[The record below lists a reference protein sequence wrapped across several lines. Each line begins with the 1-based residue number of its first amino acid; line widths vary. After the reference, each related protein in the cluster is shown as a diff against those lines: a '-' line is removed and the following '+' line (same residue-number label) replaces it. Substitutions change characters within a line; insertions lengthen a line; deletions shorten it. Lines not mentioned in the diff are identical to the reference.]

1 MYCRLARDIDMSSPP
16 VLSMDA
22 GKIITHIGVVVWTS
36 KANGSALHAALKA
49 LHFLDPL
56 GRSHHAEGQV
66 GFACTQSSPLS
77 DEALNDLTKR
87 FPHPF
92 EQTMSEIESIGPS
105 VNPHDRLQAC
115 VVEWMKELD
124 KTATEAHTN
133 GIPSKW
139 EALGD
144 LIVLPLDAFAN
155 GAWIEALGG
164 ATKAQA
170 NQLWAAVAHALGG
183 ARLARQDHISDN
195 ELRSPRVEMLAG
207 ESTWVEFSDYGVHF
221 GFDASKVMFSSGN
234 VTERHRIG
242 SIDMKGE
249 TVVDA
254 YAGAG
259 YYTLPMLVR
268 SQAGHVHACEMNPA
282 SIEGLKWAAAKNGVE
297 GQLSV
302 HEGDNQATLP
312 KLVGV
317 ADRCHLGLLP
327 SSEAVWQH
335 ALACL
340 KPTGGW
346 LHVHM
351 NVEKEKVQ
359 SWSDET
365 VQKLDEMARV
375 LGRNWS
381 IEAKHIERVKS
392 YSPGV
397 LHVVLD
403 VQCVPDRSEG

>member
-1 MYCRLARDIDMSSPP
+1 MSSPP

-22 GKIITHIGVVVWTS
+22 GKTITHIGVVVWTS
-36 KANGSALHAALKA
+36 KENGSALHATLKA
-49 LHFLDPL
+49 LHWLDPL
-56 GRSHHAEGQV
+56 SRSHHAEGKV
-66 GFACTQSSPLS
+66 GFACTQSSPLN
-77 DEALNDLTKR
+77 DGALNDLAQR
-87 FPHPF
+87 FPHSF

-105 VNPHDRLQAC
+105 VNPHDRLRAC
-115 VVEWMKELD
+115 VVEWMEEVGQSV
-124 KTATEAHTN
+124 TEEHAY
-133 GIPSKW
+133 GLPSKW

-144 LIVLPLDAFAN
+144 LIVIPLDAFAN
-155 GAWIEALGG
+155 EAWVEALGA
-164 ATKAQA
+164 ATKAQT
-170 NQLWAAVAHALGG
+170 NQLWASVAQALGG
-183 ARLARQDHISDN
+183 SRLARQDHISDD
-195 ELRSPRVEMLAG
+195 ELRSPRIEMLAG

-234 VTERHRIG
+234 VTERHRMG

-268 SQAGHVHACEMNPA
+268 SQAVRVHACEMNPA
-282 SIEGLKWAAAKNGVE
+282 SIEGLRWAASKNGV
-297 GQLSV
+297 GARLTV
-302 HEGDNQATLP
+302 HEGDNQTTMPGLA
-312 KLVGV
+312 GV

-340 KPTGGW
+340 KPSGGW
-346 LHVHM
+346 LHIHM

-359 SWSDET
+359 AWSDET
-365 VQKLDEMARV
+365 VHALKQFAQDS
-375 LGRNWS
+375 GRNWS

-403 VQCVPDRSEG
+403 VQCLPNRSEV

>member
-1 MYCRLARDIDMSSPP
+1 MSSPP

-22 GKIITHIGVVVWTS
+22 GKTITHIGVVVWTS
-36 KANGSALHAALKA
+36 KENGSALHATLKA
-49 LHFLDPL
+49 LHWLDPL
-56 GRSHHAEGQV
+56 SRSHHAEGKV

-77 DEALNDLTKR
+77 DGALNDLAQR

-115 VVEWMKELD
+115 VVEWMEEVGQSV
-124 KTATEAHTN
+124 TEEHAY
-133 GIPSKW
+133 GLPSKW

-144 LIVLPLDAFAN
+144 LIVIPLDAFAN
-155 GAWIEALGG
+155 EAWVEALGA
-164 ATKAQA
+164 ATKAQT
-170 NQLWAAVAHALGG
+170 NQLWASVAQALGG
-183 ARLARQDHISDN
+183 SRLARQDHITDN
-195 ELRSPRVEMLAG
+195 ELRSPRIEMLAG

-268 SQAGHVHACEMNPA
+268 SQAVRVHACEMNPA
-282 SIEGLKWAAAKNGVE
+282 SIEGLRWAASKNGV
-297 GQLSV
+297 GDLLSV
-302 HEGDNQATLP
+302 HEGDNQTTMPGLA
-312 KLVGV
+312 GV

-340 KPTGGW
+340 KPSGGW
-346 LHVHM
+346 LHIHM
-351 NVEKEKVQ
+351 NVEKENVQ
-359 SWSDET
+359 AWSDET
-365 VQKLDEMARV
+365 VHALKQFAQEV
-375 LGRNWS
+375 GRNWS

-403 VQCVPDRSEG
+403 VQCVPNRSEV

>member
-1 MYCRLARDIDMSSPP
+1 MSSPP

-22 GKIITHIGVVVWTS
+22 GKTITHIGVVVWTS
-36 KANGSALHAALKA
+36 KENGSALHATLKA
-49 LHFLDPL
+49 LHWLDPL
-56 GRSHHAEGQV
+56 SRSHHAEGKV
-66 GFACTQSSPLS
+66 GFACTQSSPLN
-77 DEALNDLTKR
+77 DGALNDLAQR

-92 EQTMSEIESIGPS
+92 DQTMSKIESIGPS

-115 VVEWMKELD
+115 LVEWMEEVGQSV
-124 KTATEAHTN
+124 TEEHAY
-133 GIPSKW
+133 GLPSKW

-144 LIVLPLDAFAN
+144 LIVIPLDAFAN
-155 GAWIEALGG
+155 GAWLEALGA
-164 ATKAQA
+164 ATKAQT
-170 NQLWAAVAHALGG
+170 NQLWASVAQALGG
-183 ARLARQDHISDN
+183 SRLARQDHISND
-195 ELRSPRVEMLAG
+195 ELRSPRIEMLAG

-268 SQAGHVHACEMNPA
+268 SQAVRVHACEMNPA
-282 SIEGLKWAAAKNGVE
+282 SIEGLKWAASKNGV
-297 GQLSV
+297 GARLTV
-302 HEGDNQATLP
+302 HEGDNQTTMPGLA
-312 KLVGV
+312 GV

-340 KPTGGW
+340 KPSGGW
-346 LHVHM
+346 LHIHM

-359 SWSDET
+359 AWSDET
-365 VQKLDEMARV
+365 VHTLKQFAQDS
-375 LGRNWS
+375 GRNWS

-403 VQCVPDRSEG
+403 VQCVPNRSEV

>member
-1 MYCRLARDIDMSSPP
+1 MSSPP

-22 GKIITHIGVVVWTS
+22 GKTITHIGVVVWTS
-36 KANGSALHAALKA
+36 KENGSALHATLKA
-49 LHFLDPL
+49 LHWLDPL
-56 GRSHHAEGQV
+56 SRSHHAEGKV
-66 GFACTQSSPLS
+66 GFACTQSSPLN
-77 DEALNDLTKR
+77 DGALNDLAQR

-115 VVEWMKELD
+115 VVEWMEEVGQSV
-124 KTATEAHTN
+124 TEEHAY
-133 GIPSKW
+133 GLPSKW

-144 LIVLPLDAFAN
+144 LIVIPLDAFAN
-155 GAWIEALGG
+155 EAWVEALGA
-164 ATKAQA
+164 ATKAQT
-170 NQLWAAVAHALGG
+170 NQLWASVAQALGG
-183 ARLARQDHISDN
+183 SRLARQDHISDN
-195 ELRSPRVEMLAG
+195 ELRSPRIEMLAG

-268 SQAGHVHACEMNPA
+268 SQAVRVHACEMNPA
-282 SIEGLKWAAAKNGVE
+282 SIEGLRWAASKNGV
-297 GQLSV
+297 GDLLSV
-302 HEGDNQATLP
+302 HEGDNQTTMPGLA
-312 KLVGV
+312 GV

-340 KPTGGW
+340 KPSGGW
-346 LHVHM
+346 LHIHM
-351 NVEKEKVQ
+351 NVEKENVQ
-359 SWSDET
+359 AWSDET
-365 VQKLDEMARV
+365 VHALKQFAQDS
-375 LGRNWS
+375 GRNWS

-403 VQCVPDRSEG
+403 VQCVPNRSEV

>member
-1 MYCRLARDIDMSSPP
+1 
-16 VLSMDA
+16 MDA
-22 GKIITHIGVVVWTS
+22 GKTITHIGVVVWTS
-36 KANGSALHAALKA
+36 KENGSALHATLKA
-49 LHFLDPL
+49 LHWLDPL
-56 GRSHHAEGQV
+56 SRSHHAEGKV
-66 GFACTQSSPLS
+66 GFACTQSSPLN
-77 DEALNDLTKR
+77 DGALNDLAQR

-105 VNPHDRLQAC
+105 VNPHDRLRAC
-115 VVEWMKELD
+115 VVEWMEEVGQSV
-124 KTATEAHTN
+124 TEEHAY
-133 GIPSKW
+133 GLPSKW

-144 LIVLPLDAFAN
+144 LIVIPLDAFAN
-155 GAWIEALGG
+155 EAWVEALGA
-164 ATKAQA
+164 ATKAQT
-170 NQLWAAVAHALGG
+170 NQLWASVAQALGG
-183 ARLARQDHISDN
+183 SRLARQDHINND
-195 ELRSPRVEMLAG
+195 ELRSPRIEMLAG

-268 SQAGHVHACEMNPA
+268 SQAVRVHACEMNPA
-282 SIEGLKWAAAKNGVE
+282 SIEGLRWAASKNGVE
-297 GQLSV
+297 DRLSV
-302 HEGDNQATLP
+302 HEGDNQTTMPGLA
-312 KLVGV
+312 GV

-340 KPTGGW
+340 KPSGGW
-346 LHVHM
+346 LHIHM
-351 NVEKEKVQ
+351 NVEKENVQ
-359 SWSDET
+359 AWSDET
-365 VQKLDEMARV
+365 VHALKQFAQDS
-375 LGRNWS
+375 GRNWS

-403 VQCVPDRSEG
+403 VQCVPNRSEV

>member
-1 MYCRLARDIDMSSPP
+1 MSSPP

-22 GKIITHIGVVVWTS
+22 GKTITHIGVVVWTS
-36 KANGSALHAALKA
+36 KENGSALHATLKA
-49 LHFLDPL
+49 LHWLDPL
-56 GRSHHAEGQV
+56 SRSHHAEGKV
-66 GFACTQSSPLS
+66 GFACTQSSPLN
-77 DEALNDLTKR
+77 DGALNDLAQR

-105 VNPHDRLQAC
+105 VNPHDRLRAC
-115 VVEWMKELD
+115 VVEWMEEVGQSV
-124 KTATEAHTN
+124 TEEHAY
-133 GIPSKW
+133 GLPSKW

-144 LIVLPLDAFAN
+144 LIVIPLDAFAN
-155 GAWIEALGG
+155 EAWVEALGA
-164 ATKAQA
+164 ATKAQT
-170 NQLWAAVAHALGG
+170 NQLWASVAQALGG
-183 ARLARQDHISDN
+183 SRLARQDHISDD
-195 ELRSPRVEMLAG
+195 ELRSPRIEMLAG

-268 SQAGHVHACEMNPA
+268 SQAVRVHACEMNPA
-282 SIEGLKWAAAKNGVE
+282 SIEGLRWAASKNGVE
-297 GQLSV
+297 DRLSV
-302 HEGDNQATLP
+302 HEGDNQTTMPGLA
-312 KLVGV
+312 GV

-340 KPTGGW
+340 KPSGGW
-346 LHVHM
+346 LHIHM
-351 NVEKEKVQ
+351 NVEKENVQ
-359 SWSDET
+359 AWSDET
-365 VQKLDEMARV
+365 VHALKQFAQDS
-375 LGRNWS
+375 GRNWS

-403 VQCVPDRSEG
+403 VQCVPNRSEV

>member
-1 MYCRLARDIDMSSPP
+1 MSSPP

-22 GKIITHIGVVVWTS
+22 GKTITHIGVVVWTS
-36 KANGSALHAALKA
+36 KENGSALHATLKA
-49 LHFLDPL
+49 LHWLDPL
-56 GRSHHAEGQV
+56 SRSHHAEGKV
-66 GFACTQSSPLS
+66 GFACTQSSPLN
-77 DEALNDLTKR
+77 DGALNDLAQR
-87 FPHPF
+87 FPHSF

-105 VNPHDRLQAC
+105 VNPHDRLRAC
-115 VVEWMKELD
+115 VVEWMEEVGQSV
-124 KTATEAHTN
+124 TEEHAY
-133 GIPSKW
+133 GLPSKW

-144 LIVLPLDAFAN
+144 LIVIPLDAFAN
-155 GAWIEALGG
+155 EAWVEALGA
-164 ATKAQA
+164 ATKAQT
-170 NQLWAAVAHALGG
+170 NQLWASVAQALGG
-183 ARLARQDHISDN
+183 SRLARQDHINND
-195 ELRSPRVEMLAG
+195 ELRSPRIEMLAG

-268 SQAGHVHACEMNPA
+268 SQAVRVHACEMNPA
-282 SIEGLKWAAAKNGVE
+282 SIEGLRWAASKNGV
-297 GQLSV
+297 GARLTV
-302 HEGDNQATLP
+302 HEGDNQTTMPGLA
-312 KLVGV
+312 GV

-340 KPTGGW
+340 KPSGGW
-346 LHVHM
+346 LHIHM
-351 NVEKEKVQ
+351 NVEKENVQ
-359 SWSDET
+359 AWSDET
-365 VQKLDEMARV
+365 VHALKQFAQDS
-375 LGRNWS
+375 GRNWS

-403 VQCVPDRSEG
+403 VQCLPNWSEV

>member
-1 MYCRLARDIDMSSPP
+1 MSSPP

-22 GKIITHIGVVVWTS
+22 GKTITHIGVVVWTS
-36 KANGSALHAALKA
+36 KENGSALHATLKA
-49 LHFLDPL
+49 LHWLDPL
-56 GRSHHAEGQV
+56 SRSHHAEGKV
-66 GFACTQSSPLS
+66 GFACTQSSPLN
-77 DEALNDLTKR
+77 DGALNDLAQR
-87 FPHPF
+87 FPHSF
-92 EQTMSEIESIGPS
+92 EQTISEIESIGPS
-105 VNPHDRLQAC
+105 VNPHDRLRAC
-115 VVEWMKELD
+115 VVEWMEEVGQSV
-124 KTATEAHTN
+124 TEEHAY
-133 GIPSKW
+133 GLPSKW

-144 LIVLPLDAFAN
+144 LIVIPLEAFAN
-155 GAWIEALGG
+155 EAWVEALGA
-164 ATKAQA
+164 ATKAQT
-170 NQLWAAVAHALGG
+170 NQLWASVAQALGG
-183 ARLARQDHISDN
+183 SRLARQDHISDD
-195 ELRSPRVEMLAG
+195 ELRSPRIEMLAG

-268 SQAGHVHACEMNPA
+268 SQAVRVHACEMNPA
-282 SIEGLKWAAAKNGVE
+282 SIEGLRWAASKNGVE
-297 GQLSV
+297 DRLSV
-302 HEGDNQATLP
+302 HEGDNQTTMPGLA
-312 KLVGV
+312 GV

-340 KPTGGW
+340 KPSGGW
-346 LHVHM
+346 LHIHM
-351 NVEKEKVQ
+351 NVEKENVQ
-359 SWSDET
+359 AWSDET
-365 VQKLDEMARV
+365 VHALKQFAQDS
-375 LGRNWS
+375 GRNWS

-403 VQCVPDRSEG
+403 VQCLPNWSEV

>member
-1 MYCRLARDIDMSSPP
+1 MSSPP

-22 GKIITHIGVVVWTS
+22 GKTITHIGVVVWTS
-36 KANGSALHAALKA
+36 KENGSALHATLKA
-49 LHFLDPL
+49 LHWLDPL
-56 GRSHHAEGQV
+56 SRSHHAEGKV
-66 GFACTQSSPLS
+66 GFACTQSSPLN
-77 DEALNDLTKR
+77 DGALNDLAQR
-87 FPHPF
+87 FPHSF
-92 EQTMSEIESIGPS
+92 EQTISEIESIGPS
-105 VNPHDRLQAC
+105 VNPHDRLRAC
-115 VVEWMKELD
+115 VVEWMEEVGQSV
-124 KTATEAHTN
+124 TEEHAY
-133 GIPSKW
+133 GLPSKW

-144 LIVLPLDAFAN
+144 LIVIPLDAFAN
-155 GAWIEALGG
+155 EAWVEALGA
-164 ATKAQA
+164 ATKAQT
-170 NQLWAAVAHALGG
+170 NQLWASVAQALGG
-183 ARLARQDHISDN
+183 SRLARQDHINND
-195 ELRSPRVEMLAG
+195 ELRSPRIEMLAG

-268 SQAGHVHACEMNPA
+268 SQAVRVHACEMNPA
-282 SIEGLKWAAAKNGVE
+282 SIEGLRWAASKNGVE
-297 GQLSV
+297 DRLSV
-302 HEGDNQATLP
+302 HEGDNQTTMPGLA
-312 KLVGV
+312 GV

-340 KPTGGW
+340 KPSGGW
-346 LHVHM
+346 LHIHM
-351 NVEKEKVQ
+351 NVEKENVQ
-359 SWSDET
+359 AWSDET
-365 VQKLDEMARV
+365 VHALKQFAQDS
-375 LGRNWS
+375 GRNWS

-403 VQCVPDRSEG
+403 VQCLPNWSEV

>member
-1 MYCRLARDIDMSSPP
+1 
-16 VLSMDA
+16 MDA
-22 GKIITHIGVVVWTS
+22 GKTITHIGVVVWTS
-36 KANGSALHAALKA
+36 KENGSALHATLKA
-49 LHFLDPL
+49 LHWLDPL
-56 GRSHHAEGQV
+56 SRSHHAEGKV
-66 GFACTQSSPLS
+66 GFACTQSSPLN
-77 DEALNDLTKR
+77 DGALNDLAQR

-105 VNPHDRLQAC
+105 VNPHDRLRAC
-115 VVEWMKELD
+115 VVEWMEEVGQSV
-124 KTATEAHTN
+124 TEEHAY
-133 GIPSKW
+133 GLPSKW

-144 LIVLPLDAFAN
+144 LIVIPLEAFAN
-155 GAWIEALGG
+155 EAWVEALGA
-164 ATKAQA
+164 ATKAQT
-170 NQLWAAVAHALGG
+170 NQLWASVAQALGG
-183 ARLARQDHISDN
+183 SRLARQDHISDD
-195 ELRSPRVEMLAG
+195 ELRSPRIEMLAG

-268 SQAGHVHACEMNPA
+268 SQAVRVHACEMNPA
-282 SIEGLKWAAAKNGVE
+282 SIEGLRWAASKNGV
-297 GQLSV
+297 GARLTV
-302 HEGDNQATLP
+302 HEGDNQTTMPGLA
-312 KLVGV
+312 GV

-340 KPTGGW
+340 KPSGGW
-346 LHVHM
+346 LHIHM
-351 NVEKEKVQ
+351 NVEKENVQ
-359 SWSDET
+359 AWSDET
-365 VQKLDEMARV
+365 VHALKQFAQDS
-375 LGRNWS
+375 GRNWS

-403 VQCVPDRSEG
+403 VQCVPNRSEV

>member
-1 MYCRLARDIDMSSPP
+1 
-16 VLSMDA
+16 MDA
-22 GKIITHIGVVVWTS
+22 GKTITHIGVVVWTS
-36 KANGSALHAALKA
+36 KENGSALHATLKA
-49 LHFLDPL
+49 LHWLDPL
-56 GRSHHAEGQV
+56 SRSHHAEGKV
-66 GFACTQSSPLS
+66 GFACTQSSPLN
-77 DEALNDLTKR
+77 DGALNDLAQR

-105 VNPHDRLQAC
+105 VNPHDRLRAC
-115 VVEWMKELD
+115 VVEWMEEVGQSV
-124 KTATEAHTN
+124 TEEHAY
-133 GIPSKW
+133 GLPSKW

-144 LIVLPLDAFAN
+144 LIVIPLDAFAN
-155 GAWIEALGG
+155 EAWVEALGA
-164 ATKAQA
+164 ATKAQT
-170 NQLWAAVAHALGG
+170 NQLWASVAQALGG
-183 ARLARQDHISDN
+183 SRLARQDHISDD
-195 ELRSPRVEMLAG
+195 ELRSPRIEMLAG

-268 SQAGHVHACEMNPA
+268 SQAVRVHACEMNPA
-282 SIEGLKWAAAKNGVE
+282 SIEGLRWAASKNGV
-297 GQLSV
+297 GARLTV
-302 HEGDNQATLP
+302 HEGDNQTTMPGLA
-312 KLVGV
+312 GV

-340 KPTGGW
+340 KPSGGW
-346 LHVHM
+346 LHIHM

-359 SWSDET
+359 AWSDET
-365 VQKLDEMARV
+365 VHALKQFAQDS
-375 LGRNWS
+375 GRNWS

-403 VQCVPDRSEG
+403 VQCVPNRSEV

>member
-1 MYCRLARDIDMSSPP
+1 MSSPP

-22 GKIITHIGVVVWTS
+22 GKTITHIGVVVWTS
-36 KANGSALHAALKA
+36 KENGSALHATLKA
-49 LHFLDPL
+49 LHWLDPL
-56 GRSHHAEGQV
+56 SRSHHAEGKV
-66 GFACTQSSPLS
+66 GFACTQSSPLN
-77 DEALNDLTKR
+77 DGALNDLAQR

-105 VNPHDRLQAC
+105 VNPHDRLRAC
-115 VVEWMKELD
+115 VVEWMEEVGQSV
-124 KTATEAHTN
+124 TEEHAY
-133 GIPSKW
+133 GLPSKW

-144 LIVLPLDAFAN
+144 LIVIPLDAFAN
-155 GAWIEALGG
+155 EAWVEALGA
-164 ATKAQA
+164 ATKAQT
-170 NQLWAAVAHALGG
+170 NQLWASVAQALGG
-183 ARLARQDHISDN
+183 SRLARQDHISDD
-195 ELRSPRVEMLAG
+195 ELRSPRIEMLAG

-268 SQAGHVHACEMNPA
+268 SQAVRVHACEMNPA
-282 SIEGLKWAAAKNGVE
+282 SIEGLRWAASKNGVE
-297 GQLSV
+297 DRLSV
-302 HEGDNQATLP
+302 HEGDNQTTMPGLA
-312 KLVGV
+312 GV

-340 KPTGGW
+340 KPSGGW
-346 LHVHM
+346 LHIHM
-351 NVEKEKVQ
+351 NVEKENVQ
-359 SWSDET
+359 AWSDET
-365 VQKLDEMARV
+365 VHALKQFAQDS
-375 LGRNWS
+375 GRNWS

-403 VQCVPDRSEG
+403 VQCLPNWSEV

>member
-1 MYCRLARDIDMSSPP
+1 
-16 VLSMDA
+16 MDA
-22 GKIITHIGVVVWTS
+22 GKTITHIGVVVWTS
-36 KANGSALHAALKA
+36 KENGSALHATLKA
-49 LHFLDPL
+49 LHWLDPL
-56 GRSHHAEGQV
+56 SRSHHAEGKV
-66 GFACTQSSPLS
+66 GFACTQSSPLN
-77 DEALNDLTKR
+77 DGALNDLAQR

-115 VVEWMKELD
+115 VVEWMEEVGQSV
-124 KTATEAHTN
+124 TEEHAY
-133 GIPSKW
+133 GLPSKW

-144 LIVLPLDAFAN
+144 LIVIPLDAFAN
-155 GAWIEALGG
+155 EAWVEALGA
-164 ATKAQA
+164 ATKAQT
-170 NQLWAAVAHALGG
+170 NQLWASVAQALGG
-183 ARLARQDHISDN
+183 SRLARQDHISDN
-195 ELRSPRVEMLAG
+195 ELRSPRIEMLAG

-268 SQAGHVHACEMNPA
+268 SQAVRVHACEMNPA
-282 SIEGLKWAAAKNGVE
+282 SIEGLRWAASKNGV
-297 GQLSV
+297 GDLLSV
-302 HEGDNQATLP
+302 HEGDNQTTMPGLA
-312 KLVGV
+312 GV

-340 KPTGGW
+340 KPSGGW
-346 LHVHM
+346 LHIHM
-351 NVEKEKVQ
+351 NVEKENVQ
-359 SWSDET
+359 AWSDET
-365 VQKLDEMARV
+365 VHALKQFAQDS
-375 LGRNWS
+375 GRNWS

-403 VQCVPDRSEG
+403 VQCVPNRSEV

>member
-1 MYCRLARDIDMSSPP
+1 MSSPP

-22 GKIITHIGVVVWTS
+22 GKTITHIGVVVWTS
-36 KANGSALHAALKA
+36 KENGSALHATLKA
-49 LHFLDPL
+49 LHWLDPL
-56 GRSHHAEGQV
+56 SRSHHAEGKV
-66 GFACTQSSPLS
+66 GFACTQSSPLN
-77 DEALNDLTKR
+77 DGALNDLAQR

-105 VNPHDRLQAC
+105 VNPHDRLRAC
-115 VVEWMKELD
+115 VVEWMEEVGQSV
-124 KTATEAHTN
+124 TEEHAY
-133 GIPSKW
+133 GLPSKW

-144 LIVLPLDAFAN
+144 LIVIPLDAFAN
-155 GAWIEALGG
+155 EAWVEALGA
-164 ATKAQA
+164 ATKAQT
-170 NQLWAAVAHALGG
+170 NQLWASVAQALGG
-183 ARLARQDHISDN
+183 SRLARQDHISDD
-195 ELRSPRVEMLAG
+195 ELRSPRIEMLAG

-268 SQAGHVHACEMNPA
+268 SQAVRVHACEMNPA
-282 SIEGLKWAAAKNGVE
+282 SIEGLRWAASKNGV
-297 GQLSV
+297 GARLTV
-302 HEGDNQATLP
+302 HEGDNQTTMPGLA
-312 KLVGV
+312 GV

-340 KPTGGW
+340 KPSGGW
-346 LHVHM
+346 LHIHM
-351 NVEKEKVQ
+351 NVEKENVQ
-359 SWSDET
+359 AWSDET
-365 VQKLDEMARV
+365 VHALKQFAQDS
-375 LGRNWS
+375 GRNWS

-403 VQCVPDRSEG
+403 VQCLPNRSEV

>member
-1 MYCRLARDIDMSSPP
+1 
-16 VLSMDA
+16 
-22 GKIITHIGVVVWTS
+22 VVWTS
-36 KANGSALHAALKA
+36 TANGSALHAILKA
-49 LHFLDPL
+49 LHWLDPL
-56 GRSHHAEGQV
+56 GRSHHAVGQV
-66 GFACTQSSPLS
+66 GFACTQSPPLS
-77 DEALNDLTKR
+77 GGALNNLAQR

-92 EQTMSEIESIGPS
+92 EQTMSKIESIGPS
-105 VNPHDRLQAC
+105 VNPHNRLQAC
-115 VVEWMKELD
+115 VVEWMQEME

-133 GIPSKW
+133 GLPSKW

-144 LIVLPLDAFAN
+144 LIVIPMDAFAN
-155 GAWIEALGG
+155 EVWIKALGG

-170 NQLWAAVAHALGG
+170 EQLWAAVAHALGG

-195 ELRSPRVEMLAG
+195 ELRSPRVEMLTG
-207 ESTWVEFSDYGVHF
+207 ESTWVEFSDYGVSF

-282 SIEGLKWAAAKNGVE
+282 SIEGLKWAAAKNGVDE
-297 GQLSV
+297 QLSV

-351 NVEKEKVQ
+351 NVKKEMVQ

-365 VQKLDEMARV
+365 VQKLDEMAHF
-375 LGRNWS
+375 LGRDWS

-403 VQCVPDRSEG
+403 VQCVPNRREV

>member
-1 MYCRLARDIDMSSPP
+1 MS
-16 VLSMDA
+16 
-22 GKIITHIGVVVWTS
+22 K
-36 KANGSALHAALKA
+36 
-49 LHFLDPL
+49 
-56 GRSHHAEGQV
+56 
-66 GFACTQSSPLS
+66 
-77 DEALNDLTKR
+77 
-87 FPHPF
+87 
-92 EQTMSEIESIGPS
+92 IESIGPS
-105 VNPHDRLQAC
+105 VNPHNRLQAC
-115 VVEWMKELD
+115 VVEWMQEME

-133 GIPSKW
+133 GLPTKW

-144 LIVLPLDAFAN
+144 LIVIPMDAFAN
-155 GAWIEALGG
+155 EVWIKALGG

-170 NQLWAAVAHALGG
+170 DQLWAAVAHALGG

-207 ESTWVEFSDYGVHF
+207 ESTWVEFSDYGVSF

-282 SIEGLKWAAAKNGVE
+282 SIEGLKWAAAKNGVDE
-297 GQLSV
+297 QLSV

-351 NVEKEKVQ
+351 NVKKEKVQ
-359 SWSDET
+359 SWSNET
-365 VQKLDEMARV
+365 VQKLDEMAHF
-375 LGRNWS
+375 LGRDWS

-403 VQCVPDRSEG
+403 VQCVPNRCEV

>member
-1 MYCRLARDIDMSSPP
+1 MSSPP

-22 GKIITHIGVVVWTS
+22 GKTITHIGVVVWTS
-36 KANGSALHAALKA
+36 KENGSALHATLKA
-49 LHFLDPL
+49 LHWLDPL
-56 GRSHHAEGQV
+56 SRSHHAEGKV
-66 GFACTQSSPLS
+66 GFACTQSSPLN
-77 DEALNDLTKR
+77 DGALNDLAQR

-105 VNPHDRLQAC
+105 VNPHDRLRAC
-115 VVEWMKELD
+115 VVEWMEEVGQSV
-124 KTATEAHTN
+124 TEEHAY
-133 GIPSKW
+133 GLPSKW

-144 LIVLPLDAFAN
+144 LIVIPLDAFAN
-155 GAWIEALGG
+155 EAWVEALGA
-164 ATKAQA
+164 ATKAQT
-170 NQLWAAVAHALGG
+170 NQLWASVAQALGG
-183 ARLARQDHISDN
+183 SRLARQDHISDD
-195 ELRSPRVEMLAG
+195 ELRSPRIEMLAG

-234 VTERHRIG
+234 VTERHRMG

-268 SQAGHVHACEMNPA
+268 SQAVRVHACEMNPA
-282 SIEGLKWAAAKNGVE
+282 SIEGLRWAASKNGV
-297 GQLSV
+297 GARLTV
-302 HEGDNQATLP
+302 HEGDNQTTMPGLA
-312 KLVGV
+312 GV

-340 KPTGGW
+340 KPSGGW
-346 LHVHM
+346 LHIHM
-351 NVEKEKVQ
+351 NVEKENVQ
-359 SWSDET
+359 AWSDET
-365 VQKLDEMARV
+365 VHALKQFAQDS
-375 LGRNWS
+375 GRNWS

-403 VQCVPDRSEG
+403 VQCVPNRSEV

>member
-1 MYCRLARDIDMSSPP
+1 MSSPP

-144 LIVLPLDAFAN
+144 LIVLPVDAFAN

-297 GQLSV
+297 DQLSV

-312 KLVGV
+312 KLAGV

>member
-1 MYCRLARDIDMSSPP
+1 MSSPP

-22 GKIITHIGVVVWTS
+22 GKTITHIGVVVWTS
-36 KANGSALHAALKA
+36 KENGSALHATLKA
-49 LHFLDPL
+49 LHWLDPL
-56 GRSHHAEGQV
+56 SRSHHAEGKV
-66 GFACTQSSPLS
+66 GFACTQSSPLN
-77 DEALNDLTKR
+77 DGELNDLAQR

-105 VNPHDRLQAC
+105 VNPHDRLRAC
-115 VVEWMKELD
+115 VVEWMEEVGQSV
-124 KTATEAHTN
+124 TEEHAY
-133 GIPSKW
+133 GLPSKW

-144 LIVLPLDAFAN
+144 LIVIPLDAFAN
-155 GAWIEALGG
+155 EAWVEALGA
-164 ATKAQA
+164 ATKAQT
-170 NQLWAAVAHALGG
+170 NQLWASVAQALGG
-183 ARLARQDHISDN
+183 SRLARQDHISDD
-195 ELRSPRVEMLAG
+195 ELRSPRIEMLAG

-268 SQAGHVHACEMNPA
+268 SQAVRVHACEMNPA
-282 SIEGLKWAAAKNGVE
+282 SIEGLRWAASKNGV
-297 GQLSV
+297 GDLLSV
-302 HEGDNQATLP
+302 HEGDNQTTMPGLA
-312 KLVGV
+312 GV

-340 KPTGGW
+340 KPSGGW
-346 LHVHM
+346 LHIHM
-351 NVEKEKVQ
+351 NVEKENVQ
-359 SWSDET
+359 AWSDET
-365 VQKLDEMARV
+365 VHALKQFAQDS
-375 LGRNWS
+375 GRNWS

-403 VQCVPDRSEG
+403 VQCVPNRSEV

>member
-1 MYCRLARDIDMSSPP
+1 MSSPP

-22 GKIITHIGVVVWTS
+22 GKTITHIGVVVWTS
-36 KANGSALHAALKA
+36 KENGSALHATLKA
-49 LHFLDPL
+49 LHWLDPL
-56 GRSHHAEGQV
+56 SRSHHAEGKV
-66 GFACTQSSPLS
+66 GFACTQSSPLN
-77 DEALNDLTKR
+77 DGALNDLAQR
-87 FPHPF
+87 FPHSF

-105 VNPHDRLQAC
+105 VNPHDRLRAC
-115 VVEWMKELD
+115 VVEWMEEVGQSV
-124 KTATEAHTN
+124 TEEHAY
-133 GIPSKW
+133 GLPSKW

-144 LIVLPLDAFAN
+144 LIVIPLDAFAN
-155 GAWIEALGG
+155 EAWVEALGA
-164 ATKAQA
+164 ATKAQT
-170 NQLWAAVAHALGG
+170 NQLWASVAQALGG
-183 ARLARQDHISDN
+183 SRLARQDHINND
-195 ELRSPRVEMLAG
+195 ELRSPRIEMLAG

-268 SQAGHVHACEMNPA
+268 SQAVRVHACEMNPA
-282 SIEGLKWAAAKNGVE
+282 SIEGLRWAASKNGVE
-297 GQLSV
+297 ARLSV
-302 HEGDNQATLP
+302 HEGDNQTTMPGLA
-312 KLVGV
+312 GV

-340 KPTGGW
+340 KPSGGW
-346 LHVHM
+346 LHIHM
-351 NVEKEKVQ
+351 NVEKENVQ
-359 SWSDET
+359 AWSDET
-365 VQKLDEMARV
+365 VHALKQFAQDS
-375 LGRNWS
+375 GRNWS

-403 VQCVPDRSEG
+403 VQCLPNWSEV

>member
-1 MYCRLARDIDMSSPP
+1 MSSPP

-22 GKIITHIGVVVWTS
+22 GKTITHIGVVVWTS
-36 KANGSALHAALKA
+36 KENGSALHATLKA
-49 LHFLDPL
+49 LHWLDPL
-56 GRSHHAEGQV
+56 SRSHHAEGKV
-66 GFACTQSSPLS
+66 GFACTQSSPLN
-77 DEALNDLTKR
+77 DGALNDLAQR
-87 FPHPF
+87 FPHSF
-92 EQTMSEIESIGPS
+92 EQTISEIESIGPS
-105 VNPHDRLQAC
+105 VNPHDRLRAC
-115 VVEWMKELD
+115 VVEWMEEVGQSV
-124 KTATEAHTN
+124 TEEHAY
-133 GIPSKW
+133 GLPSKW

-144 LIVLPLDAFAN
+144 LIVIPLDAFAN
-155 GAWIEALGG
+155 EAWVEALGA
-164 ATKAQA
+164 ATKAQT
-170 NQLWAAVAHALGG
+170 NQLWASVAQALGG
-183 ARLARQDHISDN
+183 SRLARQDHINND
-195 ELRSPRVEMLAG
+195 ELRSPRIEMLAG

-268 SQAGHVHACEMNPA
+268 SQAVRVHACEMNPA
-282 SIEGLKWAAAKNGVE
+282 SIEGLRWAASKNGVE
-297 GQLSV
+297 DRLSV
-302 HEGDNQATLP
+302 HEGDNQTTMPGLA
-312 KLVGV
+312 GV

-340 KPTGGW
+340 KPSGGW
-346 LHVHM
+346 LHIHM
-351 NVEKEKVQ
+351 NVEKENVQ
-359 SWSDET
+359 AWSDET
-365 VQKLDEMARV
+365 VHALKQFAQDS
-375 LGRNWS
+375 GRNWS

-403 VQCVPDRSEG
+403 VQCVPNRSEV

>member
-1 MYCRLARDIDMSSPP
+1 MSSPP

-22 GKIITHIGVVVWTS
+22 GKTITHIGVVVWTS
-36 KANGSALHAALKA
+36 KENGSALHATLKA
-49 LHFLDPL
+49 LHWLDPL
-56 GRSHHAEGQV
+56 SRSHHAEGKV
-66 GFACTQSSPLS
+66 GFACTQSSPLN
-77 DEALNDLTKR
+77 DGALNDLAQR
-87 FPHPF
+87 FPHSF

-105 VNPHDRLQAC
+105 VNPHDRLRAC
-115 VVEWMKELD
+115 VVEWMEEVGQSV
-124 KTATEAHTN
+124 TEEHAY
-133 GIPSKW
+133 GLPSKW

-144 LIVLPLDAFAN
+144 LIVIPLDAFAN
-155 GAWIEALGG
+155 EAWVEALGA
-164 ATKAQA
+164 ATKAQT
-170 NQLWAAVAHALGG
+170 NQLWASVAQALGG
-183 ARLARQDHISDN
+183 SRLARQDHISDD
-195 ELRSPRVEMLAG
+195 ELRSPRIEMLAG

-268 SQAGHVHACEMNPA
+268 SQAVRVHACEMNPA
-282 SIEGLKWAAAKNGVE
+282 SIEGLRWAASKNGVE
-297 GQLSV
+297 DRLSV
-302 HEGDNQATLP
+302 HEGDNQTTMPGLA
-312 KLVGV
+312 GV

-340 KPTGGW
+340 KPSGGW
-346 LHVHM
+346 LHIHM
-351 NVEKEKVQ
+351 NVEKENVQ
-359 SWSDET
+359 AWSDET
-365 VQKLDEMARV
+365 VHALKQFAQDS
-375 LGRNWS
+375 GRNWS

-403 VQCVPDRSEG
+403 VQCVPNRSEV

>member
-1 MYCRLARDIDMSSPP
+1 MSSPP

-22 GKIITHIGVVVWTS
+22 GKTITHIGVVVWTS
-36 KANGSALHAALKA
+36 KENGSALHATLKA
-49 LHFLDPL
+49 LHWLDPL
-56 GRSHHAEGQV
+56 SRSHHAEGKV
-66 GFACTQSSPLS
+66 GFACTQSSPLN
-77 DEALNDLTKR
+77 DGALNDLAQR
-87 FPHPF
+87 FPHSF

-105 VNPHDRLQAC
+105 VNPHDRLRAC
-115 VVEWMKELD
+115 VVEWMEEVGQSV
-124 KTATEAHTN
+124 TEEHAY
-133 GIPSKW
+133 GLPSKW

-144 LIVLPLDAFAN
+144 LIVIPLDAFAN
-155 GAWIEALGG
+155 EAWVEALGA
-164 ATKAQA
+164 ATKAQT
-170 NQLWAAVAHALGG
+170 NQLWASVAQALGG
-183 ARLARQDHISDN
+183 SRLARQDHISND
-195 ELRSPRVEMLAG
+195 ELRSPRIEMLAG

-268 SQAGHVHACEMNPA
+268 SQAVRVHACEMNPA
-282 SIEGLKWAAAKNGVE
+282 SIEGLRWAASKNGVE
-297 GQLSV
+297 DRLSV
-302 HEGDNQATLP
+302 HEGDNQTTMPGLA
-312 KLVGV
+312 GV

-340 KPTGGW
+340 KPSGGW
-346 LHVHM
+346 LHIHM
-351 NVEKEKVQ
+351 NVEKENVQ
-359 SWSDET
+359 AWSDET
-365 VQKLDEMARV
+365 VHALKQFAQDS
-375 LGRNWS
+375 GRNWS

-403 VQCVPDRSEG
+403 VQCLPNRSEV

>member
-1 MYCRLARDIDMSSPP
+1 
-16 VLSMDA
+16 MDA
-22 GKIITHIGVVVWTS
+22 GKTITHIGVVVWTS
-36 KANGSALHAALKA
+36 KENGSALHATLKA
-49 LHFLDPL
+49 LHWLDPL
-56 GRSHHAEGQV
+56 SRSHHAEGKV
-66 GFACTQSSPLS
+66 GFACTQSSPLN
-77 DEALNDLTKR
+77 DGALNDLAQR
-87 FPHPF
+87 FPHSF

-105 VNPHDRLQAC
+105 VNPHDRLRAC
-115 VVEWMKELD
+115 VVEWMEEVGQSV
-124 KTATEAHTN
+124 TEEHAY
-133 GIPSKW
+133 GLPSKW

-144 LIVLPLDAFAN
+144 LIVIPLDAFAN
-155 GAWIEALGG
+155 EAWVEALGA
-164 ATKAQA
+164 ATKAQT
-170 NQLWAAVAHALGG
+170 NQLWASVAQALGG
-183 ARLARQDHISDN
+183 SRLARQDHINND
-195 ELRSPRVEMLAG
+195 ELRSPRIEMLAG

-234 VTERHRIG
+234 VTERHRMG

-268 SQAGHVHACEMNPA
+268 SQAVRVHACEMNPA
-282 SIEGLKWAAAKNGVE
+282 SIEGLRWAASKNGV
-297 GQLSV
+297 GARLTV
-302 HEGDNQATLP
+302 HEGDNQTTMPGLA
-312 KLVGV
+312 GV

-340 KPTGGW
+340 KPSGGW
-346 LHVHM
+346 LHIHM

-359 SWSDET
+359 AWSDET
-365 VQKLDEMARV
+365 VHALKQFAQDS
-375 LGRNWS
+375 GRNWS

-403 VQCVPDRSEG
+403 VQCLPNWSEV

>member
-1 MYCRLARDIDMSSPP
+1 
-16 VLSMDA
+16 MDT
-22 GKIITHIGVVVWTS
+22 GKTITHIGVVVWTS
-36 KANGSALHAALKA
+36 TANGSALHAMLKA
-49 LHFLDPL
+49 LHWLDPL

-77 DEALNDLTKR
+77 DEALNDLAHR

-92 EQTMSEIESIGPS
+92 EQTMSKIESIGPS

-115 VVEWMKELD
+115 VVEWMQEME

-133 GIPSKW
+133 GLPTKW

-144 LIVLPLDAFAN
+144 LIVIPMDAFAN
-155 GAWIEALGG
+155 EVWIKALGG

-170 NQLWAAVAHALGG
+170 EQLWAAVAHALGG

-207 ESTWVEFSDYGVHF
+207 ESTWVEFSDYGVSF

-282 SIEGLKWAAAKNGVE
+282 SIEGLKWAAAKNGVDE
-297 GQLSV
+297 QLSV

-351 NVEKEKVQ
+351 NVKKEKVQ

-365 VQKLDEMARV
+365 VQKLDEMAHF
-375 LGRNWS
+375 LGRDWS

-403 VQCVPDRSEG
+403 VQCVPNRREV

>member
-1 MYCRLARDIDMSSPP
+1 
-16 VLSMDA
+16 MDA

-92 EQTMSEIESIGPS
+92 EQTMSKIESIGPS

-115 VVEWMKELD
+115 VVEWMKELE
-124 KTATEAHTN
+124 KKATEAHTN

-139 EALGD
+139 EALGN
-144 LIVLPLDAFAN
+144 LIVLPVDAFAN

-242 SIDMKGE
+242 SIDMEGE

-297 GQLSV
+297 DQLSV

-365 VQKLDEMARV
+365 VQKLDEMAHV

-403 VQCVPDRSEG
+403 VQCVPERSEG

>member
-1 MYCRLARDIDMSSPP
+1 MSSPP

-22 GKIITHIGVVVWTS
+22 GKTITHIGVVVWTS
-36 KANGSALHAALKA
+36 KENGSALHATLKA
-49 LHFLDPL
+49 LHWLDPL
-56 GRSHHAEGQV
+56 SRSHHAEGKV
-66 GFACTQSSPLS
+66 GFACTQSSPLN
-77 DEALNDLTKR
+77 DGALNDLAQR

-105 VNPHDRLQAC
+105 VNPHDRLRAC
-115 VVEWMKELD
+115 VVEWMEEVGQSV
-124 KTATEAHTN
+124 TEEHAY
-133 GIPSKW
+133 GLPSKW

-144 LIVLPLDAFAN
+144 LIVIPLEAFAN
-155 GAWIEALGG
+155 EAWVEALGA
-164 ATKAQA
+164 ATKAQT
-170 NQLWAAVAHALGG
+170 NQLWASVAQALGG
-183 ARLARQDHISDN
+183 SRLARQDHISDD
-195 ELRSPRVEMLAG
+195 ELRSPRIEMLAG

-234 VTERHRIG
+234 VTERHRMG

-268 SQAGHVHACEMNPA
+268 SQAVRVHACEMNPA
-282 SIEGLKWAAAKNGVE
+282 SIEGLRWAASKNGV
-297 GQLSV
+297 GARLTV
-302 HEGDNQATLP
+302 HEGDNQTTMPGLA
-312 KLVGV
+312 GV

-340 KPTGGW
+340 KPSGGW
-346 LHVHM
+346 LHIHM

-359 SWSDET
+359 AWSDET
-365 VQKLDEMARV
+365 VHTLKQFAQDS
-375 LGRNWS
+375 GRNWS

-403 VQCVPDRSEG
+403 VQCVPNRSEV

>member
-1 MYCRLARDIDMSSPP
+1 
-16 VLSMDA
+16 MDA
-22 GKIITHIGVVVWTS
+22 GKTITHIGVVVWTS
-36 KANGSALHAALKA
+36 KENGSALHATLKA
-49 LHFLDPL
+49 LHWLDPL
-56 GRSHHAEGQV
+56 SRSHHAEGKV
-66 GFACTQSSPLS
+66 GFACTQSSPLN
-77 DEALNDLTKR
+77 DGALNDLAQR

-105 VNPHDRLQAC
+105 VNPHDRLRAC
-115 VVEWMKELD
+115 VVEWMEEVGQSV
-124 KTATEAHTN
+124 TEEHAY
-133 GIPSKW
+133 GLPSKW

-144 LIVLPLDAFAN
+144 LIVIPLDAFAN
-155 GAWIEALGG
+155 EAWVEALGA
-164 ATKAQA
+164 ATKAQT
-170 NQLWAAVAHALGG
+170 NQLWASVAQALGG
-183 ARLARQDHISDN
+183 SRLARQDHISDD
-195 ELRSPRVEMLAG
+195 ELRSPRIEMLAG

-234 VTERHRIG
+234 VTERHRMG

-268 SQAGHVHACEMNPA
+268 SQAVRVHACEMNPA
-282 SIEGLKWAAAKNGVE
+282 SIEGLRWAASKNGVE
-297 GQLSV
+297 DRLSV
-302 HEGDNQATLP
+302 HEGDNQTTMPGLA
-312 KLVGV
+312 GV

-340 KPTGGW
+340 KPSGGW
-346 LHVHM
+346 LHIHM
-351 NVEKEKVQ
+351 NVEKENVQ
-359 SWSDET
+359 AWSDET
-365 VQKLDEMARV
+365 VHALKQFAQDS
-375 LGRNWS
+375 GRNWS

-403 VQCVPDRSEG
+403 VQCVPNRSEV

>member
-1 MYCRLARDIDMSSPP
+1 MSSPP

-22 GKIITHIGVVVWTS
+22 GKTITHIGVVVWTS
-36 KANGSALHAALKA
+36 KENGSALHATLKA
-49 LHFLDPL
+49 LHWLDPL
-56 GRSHHAEGQV
+56 SRSHHAEGKV
-66 GFACTQSSPLS
+66 GFACTQSSPLN
-77 DEALNDLTKR
+77 DGALNDLAQR

-105 VNPHDRLQAC
+105 VNPHDRLRAC
-115 VVEWMKELD
+115 VVEWMEEVGQSV
-124 KTATEAHTN
+124 TEEHAY
-133 GIPSKW
+133 GLPSKW

-144 LIVLPLDAFAN
+144 LIVIPLDAFAN
-155 GAWIEALGG
+155 EAWVEALGA
-164 ATKAQA
+164 ATKAQT
-170 NQLWAAVAHALGG
+170 NQLWASVAQALGG
-183 ARLARQDHISDN
+183 SRLARQDHINND
-195 ELRSPRVEMLAG
+195 ELRSPRIEMLAG

-268 SQAGHVHACEMNPA
+268 SQAVRVHACEMNPA
-282 SIEGLKWAAAKNGVE
+282 SIEGLRWAASKNGV
-297 GQLSV
+297 GARLTV
-302 HEGDNQATLP
+302 HEGDNQTTMPGLA
-312 KLVGV
+312 GV

-340 KPTGGW
+340 KPSGGW
-346 LHVHM
+346 LHIHM
-351 NVEKEKVQ
+351 NVEKENVQ
-359 SWSDET
+359 AWSDET
-365 VQKLDEMARV
+365 VHALKQFAQDS
-375 LGRNWS
+375 GRNWS

-403 VQCVPDRSEG
+403 VQCVPNRSEV

>member
-1 MYCRLARDIDMSSPP
+1 MSSPP

-22 GKIITHIGVVVWTS
+22 GKTITHIGVVVWTS
-36 KANGSALHAALKA
+36 KENGSALHATLKA
-49 LHFLDPL
+49 LHWLDPL
-56 GRSHHAEGQV
+56 SRSHHAEGKV
-66 GFACTQSSPLS
+66 GFACTQSSPLN
-77 DEALNDLTKR
+77 DGALNDLAQR

-105 VNPHDRLQAC
+105 VNPHDRLRAC
-115 VVEWMKELD
+115 VVEWMEEVGQSV
-124 KTATEAHTN
+124 TEEHAY
-133 GIPSKW
+133 GLPSKW

-144 LIVLPLDAFAN
+144 LIVIPLEAFAN
-155 GAWIEALGG
+155 EAWVEALGA
-164 ATKAQA
+164 ATKAQT
-170 NQLWAAVAHALGG
+170 NQLWASVAQALGG
-183 ARLARQDHISDN
+183 SRLARQDHISDD
-195 ELRSPRVEMLAG
+195 ELRSPRIEMLAG
-207 ESTWVEFSDYGVHF
+207 ETTWVEFSDYGVHF

-234 VTERHRIG
+234 VTERHRMG

-268 SQAGHVHACEMNPA
+268 SQAVRVHACEMNPA
-282 SIEGLKWAAAKNGVE
+282 SIEGLRWAASKNGV
-297 GQLSV
+297 GDLLSV
-302 HEGDNQATLP
+302 HEGDNQTTMPGLA
-312 KLVGV
+312 GV

-340 KPTGGW
+340 KPSGGW
-346 LHVHM
+346 LHIHM
-351 NVEKEKVQ
+351 NVEKENVQ
-359 SWSDET
+359 AWSDET
-365 VQKLDEMARV
+365 VHALKQFAQDS
-375 LGRNWS
+375 GRNWS

-403 VQCVPDRSEG
+403 VQCVPNRSEV

>member
-1 MYCRLARDIDMSSPP
+1 MSSPP

-22 GKIITHIGVVVWTS
+22 GKTITHIGVVVWTS
-36 KANGSALHAALKA
+36 KENGSALHATLKA
-49 LHFLDPL
+49 LHWLDPL
-56 GRSHHAEGQV
+56 SRSHHAEGKV
-66 GFACTQSSPLS
+66 GFACTQSSPLN
-77 DEALNDLTKR
+77 DGALNDLAQR

-105 VNPHDRLQAC
+105 VNPHDRLRAC
-115 VVEWMKELD
+115 VVEWMEEVGQSV
-124 KTATEAHTN
+124 TEEHAY
-133 GIPSKW
+133 GLPSKW

-144 LIVLPLDAFAN
+144 LIVIPLDAFAN
-155 GAWIEALGG
+155 EAWVEALGA
-164 ATKAQA
+164 ATKAQT
-170 NQLWAAVAHALGG
+170 NQLWASVAQALGG
-183 ARLARQDHISDN
+183 SRLARQDHINND
-195 ELRSPRVEMLAG
+195 ELRSPRIEMLAG

-268 SQAGHVHACEMNPA
+268 SQAVRVHACEMNPA
-282 SIEGLKWAAAKNGVE
+282 SIEGLRCAASKNGV
-297 GQLSV
+297 GARLTV
-302 HEGDNQATLP
+302 HEGDNQTTMPGLA
-312 KLVGV
+312 GV

-340 KPTGGW
+340 KPSGGW
-346 LHVHM
+346 LHIHM
-351 NVEKEKVQ
+351 NVEKENVQ
-359 SWSDET
+359 AWSDET
-365 VQKLDEMARV
+365 VHALKQFAQDS
-375 LGRNWS
+375 GRNWS

-403 VQCVPDRSEG
+403 VQCLPNWSEV

>member
-1 MYCRLARDIDMSSPP
+1 MSSPP

-22 GKIITHIGVVVWTS
+22 GKTITHIGVVVWTS
-36 KANGSALHAALKA
+36 KENGSALHATLKA
-49 LHFLDPL
+49 LHWLDPL
-56 GRSHHAEGQV
+56 SRSHHAEGKV
-66 GFACTQSSPLS
+66 GFACTQSSPLN
-77 DEALNDLTKR
+77 DGALNDLAQR
-87 FPHPF
+87 FPHSF

-105 VNPHDRLQAC
+105 VNPHDRLRAC
-115 VVEWMKELD
+115 VVEWMEEVGQSV
-124 KTATEAHTN
+124 TEEHAY
-133 GIPSKW
+133 GLPSKW

-144 LIVLPLDAFAN
+144 LIVIPLEAFAN
-155 GAWIEALGG
+155 EAWVEALGA
-164 ATKAQA
+164 ATKAQT
-170 NQLWAAVAHALGG
+170 NQLWASVAQALGG
-183 ARLARQDHISDN
+183 SRLARQDHISDD
-195 ELRSPRVEMLAG
+195 ELRSPRIEMLAG

-268 SQAGHVHACEMNPA
+268 SQAVRVHACEMNPA
-282 SIEGLKWAAAKNGVE
+282 SIEGLRWAASKNGVE
-297 GQLSV
+297 DRLSV
-302 HEGDNQATLP
+302 HEGDNQTTMPGLA
-312 KLVGV
+312 GV

-340 KPTGGW
+340 KPSGGW
-346 LHVHM
+346 LHIHM
-351 NVEKEKVQ
+351 NVEKENVQ
-359 SWSDET
+359 AWSDET
-365 VQKLDEMARV
+365 VHALKQFAQDS
-375 LGRNWS
+375 GRNWS

-403 VQCVPDRSEG
+403 VQCLPNWSEV

>member
-1 MYCRLARDIDMSSPP
+1 MSSPP

-22 GKIITHIGVVVWTS
+22 GKTITHIGVVVWTS
-36 KANGSALHAALKA
+36 KENGSALHATLKA
-49 LHFLDPL
+49 LHWLDPL
-56 GRSHHAEGQV
+56 SRSHHAEGKV
-66 GFACTQSSPLS
+66 GFACTQSSPLN
-77 DEALNDLTKR
+77 DGALNDLAQR

-115 VVEWMKELD
+115 VVEWMEEVGQSV
-124 KTATEAHTN
+124 TEEHAY
-133 GIPSKW
+133 GLPSKW

-144 LIVLPLDAFAN
+144 LIVIPLDAFAN
-155 GAWIEALGG
+155 EAWVEALGA
-164 ATKAQA
+164 ATKAQT
-170 NQLWAAVAHALGG
+170 NQLWASVAQALGG
-183 ARLARQDHISDN
+183 SRLARQDHISDD
-195 ELRSPRVEMLAG
+195 ELRSPRIEMLAG

-268 SQAGHVHACEMNPA
+268 SQAVRVHACEMNPA
-282 SIEGLKWAAAKNGVE
+282 SIEGLRWAASKNGV
-297 GQLSV
+297 GARLTV
-302 HEGDNQATLP
+302 HEGDNQTTMPGLA
-312 KLVGV
+312 GV

-340 KPTGGW
+340 KPSGGW
-346 LHVHM
+346 LHIHM

-359 SWSDET
+359 AWSDET
-365 VQKLDEMARV
+365 VHALKQFAQDS
-375 LGRNWS
+375 GRNWS
-381 IEAKHIERVKS
+381 IESKHIERVKS

-403 VQCVPDRSEG
+403 VQCVPNRSEV

>member
-1 MYCRLARDIDMSSPP
+1 MSSPP

-22 GKIITHIGVVVWTS
+22 GKTITHIGVVVWTS
-36 KANGSALHAALKA
+36 KENGSALHATLKA
-49 LHFLDPL
+49 LHWLDPL
-56 GRSHHAEGQV
+56 SRSHHAEGKV
-66 GFACTQSSPLS
+66 GFACTQSSPLN
-77 DEALNDLTKR
+77 DGALNDLAQR

-92 EQTMSEIESIGPS
+92 EQTMSEIESIGSS
-105 VNPHDRLQAC
+105 VNPHDRLRAC
-115 VVEWMKELD
+115 VVEWMEEVGQSV
-124 KTATEAHTN
+124 TEEHAY
-133 GIPSKW
+133 GLPSKW

-144 LIVLPLDAFAN
+144 LIVIPLDAFAN
-155 GAWIEALGG
+155 EAWVEALGA
-164 ATKAQA
+164 ATKAQT
-170 NQLWAAVAHALGG
+170 NQLWASVAQALGG
-183 ARLARQDHISDN
+183 SRLARQDHINND
-195 ELRSPRVEMLAG
+195 ELRSPRIEMLAG

-268 SQAGHVHACEMNPA
+268 SQAVRVHACEMNPA
-282 SIEGLKWAAAKNGVE
+282 SIEGLRWAASKNGVE
-297 GQLSV
+297 DRLSV
-302 HEGDNQATLP
+302 HEGDNQTTMPGLA
-312 KLVGV
+312 GV

-340 KPTGGW
+340 KPSGGW
-346 LHVHM
+346 LHIHM
-351 NVEKEKVQ
+351 NVEKENVQ
-359 SWSDET
+359 AWSDET
-365 VQKLDEMARV
+365 VHALKQFAQDS
-375 LGRNWS
+375 GRNWS

-403 VQCVPDRSEG
+403 VQCVPNRSEV

>member
-1 MYCRLARDIDMSSPP
+1 MSSPP

-22 GKIITHIGVVVWTS
+22 GKTITHIGVVVWTS
-36 KANGSALHAALKA
+36 KENGSALHATLKA
-49 LHFLDPL
+49 LHWLDPL
-56 GRSHHAEGQV
+56 SRSHHAEGKV
-66 GFACTQSSPLS
+66 GFACTQSSPLN
-77 DEALNDLTKR
+77 DGALNDLAQR

-105 VNPHDRLQAC
+105 VNPHDRLRAC
-115 VVEWMKELD
+115 VVEWMEEVGQSV
-124 KTATEAHTN
+124 TEEHAY
-133 GIPSKW
+133 GLPSKW

-144 LIVLPLDAFAN
+144 LIVIPLDAFAN
-155 GAWIEALGG
+155 EAWVEALGA
-164 ATKAQA
+164 ATKAQT
-170 NQLWAAVAHALGG
+170 NQLWASVAQALGG
-183 ARLARQDHISDN
+183 SRLARQDHINND
-195 ELRSPRVEMLAG
+195 ELRSPRIEMLAG

-268 SQAGHVHACEMNPA
+268 SQAVRVHACEMNPA
-282 SIEGLKWAAAKNGVE
+282 SIEGLRWAASKNGVE
-297 GQLSV
+297 DRLSV
-302 HEGDNQATLP
+302 HEGDNQTTMPGLA
-312 KLVGV
+312 GV

-340 KPTGGW
+340 KPSGGW
-346 LHVHM
+346 LHIHM
-351 NVEKEKVQ
+351 NVEKENVQ
-359 SWSDET
+359 AWSDET
-365 VQKLDEMARV
+365 VHALKQFAQDS
-375 LGRNWS
+375 GRNWS

-403 VQCVPDRSEG
+403 VQCLPNWSEV

>member
-1 MYCRLARDIDMSSPP
+1 MSSPP

-22 GKIITHIGVVVWTS
+22 GKTITHIGVVVWTS
-36 KANGSALHAALKA
+36 KENGSALHATLKA
-49 LHFLDPL
+49 LHWLDPL
-56 GRSHHAEGQV
+56 SRSHHAEGKV
-66 GFACTQSSPLS
+66 GFACTQSSPLN
-77 DEALNDLTKR
+77 DGALNDLAQR

-105 VNPHDRLQAC
+105 VNPHDRLRAC
-115 VVEWMKELD
+115 VVEWMEEVGQSV
-124 KTATEAHTN
+124 TEEHAY
-133 GIPSKW
+133 GLPSKW

-144 LIVLPLDAFAN
+144 LIVIPLDAFAN
-155 GAWIEALGG
+155 EAWVEALGA
-164 ATKAQA
+164 ATKAQT
-170 NQLWAAVAHALGG
+170 NQLWASVAQALGG
-183 ARLARQDHISDN
+183 SRLARQDHISDD
-195 ELRSPRVEMLAG
+195 ELRSPRIEMLAG

-268 SQAGHVHACEMNPA
+268 SQAVRVHACEMNPA
-282 SIEGLKWAAAKNGVE
+282 SIEGLRWAASKNGV
-297 GQLSV
+297 GDLLSV
-302 HEGDNQATLP
+302 HEGDNQTTMPGLA
-312 KLVGV
+312 GV

-340 KPTGGW
+340 KPSGGW
-346 LHVHM
+346 LHIHM
-351 NVEKEKVQ
+351 NVEKENVQ
-359 SWSDET
+359 AWSDET
-365 VQKLDEMARV
+365 VHALKQFAQDS
-375 LGRNWS
+375 GRNWS

-403 VQCVPDRSEG
+403 VQCVPNRSEV

>member
-1 MYCRLARDIDMSSPP
+1 MSSPP

-22 GKIITHIGVVVWTS
+22 GKTITHIGVVVWTS
-36 KANGSALHAALKA
+36 KENGSALHATLKA
-49 LHFLDPL
+49 LHWLDPL
-56 GRSHHAEGQV
+56 SRSHHAEGKV
-66 GFACTQSSPLS
+66 GFACTQSSPLN
-77 DEALNDLTKR
+77 DGALNDLAQR

-92 EQTMSEIESIGPS
+92 DQTMSKIESIGPS

-115 VVEWMKELD
+115 LVEWMEEVGQSV
-124 KTATEAHTN
+124 TEEHAY
-133 GIPSKW
+133 GLPSKW

-144 LIVLPLDAFAN
+144 LIVIPLDAFAN
-155 GAWIEALGG
+155 GAWLEALGA
-164 ATKAQA
+164 ATKAQT
-170 NQLWAAVAHALGG
+170 NQLWASVAQALGG
-183 ARLARQDHISDN
+183 SRLARQDHISND
-195 ELRSPRVEMLAG
+195 ELRSPRIEMLAG

-234 VTERHRIG
+234 VTERHRMG
-242 SIDMKGE
+242 GIDMKGE

-268 SQAGHVHACEMNPA
+268 SQAGSVHACEMNPA
-282 SIEGLKWAAAKNGVE
+282 SIEGLKWAASKNGV
-297 GQLSV
+297 GARLTV
-302 HEGDNQATLP
+302 HEGDNQTTMPGLA
-312 KLVGV
+312 GV

-340 KPTGGW
+340 KPSGGW
-346 LHVHM
+346 LHIHM

-359 SWSDET
+359 AWSDET
-365 VQKLDEMARV
+365 VHTLKQFAQDS
-375 LGRNWS
+375 GRNWS

-403 VQCVPDRSEG
+403 VQCVPNRSEV

>member
-1 MYCRLARDIDMSSPP
+1 
-16 VLSMDA
+16 MDA
-22 GKIITHIGVVVWTS
+22 GKTITHIGVVVWTS
-36 KANGSALHAALKA
+36 KENGSALHATLKA
-49 LHFLDPL
+49 LHWLDPL
-56 GRSHHAEGQV
+56 SRSHHAEGKV
-66 GFACTQSSPLS
+66 GFACTQSSPLN
-77 DEALNDLTKR
+77 DGALNDLAQR

-105 VNPHDRLQAC
+105 VNPHDRLRAC
-115 VVEWMKELD
+115 VVEWMEEVGQSV
-124 KTATEAHTN
+124 TEEHAY
-133 GIPSKW
+133 GLPSKW

-144 LIVLPLDAFAN
+144 LIVIPLDAFAN
-155 GAWIEALGG
+155 EAWVEALGA
-164 ATKAQA
+164 ATKAQT
-170 NQLWAAVAHALGG
+170 NQLWASVAQALGG
-183 ARLARQDHISDN
+183 SRLARQDHISDD
-195 ELRSPRVEMLAG
+195 ELRSPRIEMLAG

-268 SQAGHVHACEMNPA
+268 SQAVRVHACEMNPA
-282 SIEGLKWAAAKNGVE
+282 SIEGLRWAASKNGV
-297 GQLSV
+297 GARLTV
-302 HEGDNQATLP
+302 HEGDNQTTMPGLA
-312 KLVGV
+312 GV

-340 KPTGGW
+340 KPSGGW
-346 LHVHM
+346 LHIHM
-351 NVEKEKVQ
+351 NVEKENVQ
-359 SWSDET
+359 AWSDET
-365 VQKLDEMARV
+365 VHALKQFAQDS
-375 LGRNWS
+375 GRNWS

-403 VQCVPDRSEG
+403 VQCVPNRSEV